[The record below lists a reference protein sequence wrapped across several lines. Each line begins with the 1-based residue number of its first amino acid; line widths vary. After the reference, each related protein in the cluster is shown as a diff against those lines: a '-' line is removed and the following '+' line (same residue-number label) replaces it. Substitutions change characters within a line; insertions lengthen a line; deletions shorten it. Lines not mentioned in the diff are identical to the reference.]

1 MILNVTNC
9 SREYEIGD
17 VVSFEMNY
25 SSLLS
30 VFNSEYV
37 YKKFI

>member
-25 SSLLS
+25 SSLS

-37 YKKFI
+37 YKKSI